1 LLNILSKIFFMFERP
16 HLQQLINTIQEPRK
30 FIQVILG
37 PRQVGKTTLVS
48 QLVHKYPYESVLISA
63 DAVGSSN
70 TFWLEQQWETARI
83 KLKQS
88 GAKEF
93 LLVIDEI
100 QKIDQWSETV
110 KSLWDADT
118 KNNIPLK
125 VIVLGSSR
133 LLIQNGLTESLA
145 GRFETTFM
153 SHWSFSEMQ
162 EAFGWNEN
170 QYVWFGGYP
179 GSATLISDEQRW
191 KHYVRESLVETSISK
206 DILMLTRVDK
216 PALMK
221 RLFELSCHYSG
232 QILSFNKMLG
242 QLKDAGNTTTLSH
255 YLSLLSTAGLV
266 AGIEKYSNN
275 IIRKKSS
282 SPKFQVYNTALISA
296 QSDYSFDEAIGNPAI
311 WGRLVESAIGAHL
324 LNYSISRDFT
334 LSYWRDGDEEVD
346 FVIEQKQLIG
356 IEVKSGASQ
365 KTSGMASFKKK
376 FNPDKILLV
385 GNSGLSW
392 QEFLKIKPL
401 DLFEL

>member
-1 LLNILSKIFFMFERP
+1 MFERL
-16 HLQQLINTIQEPRK
+16 HLQQVVKRIQEPRK

-37 PRQVGKTTLVS
+37 PRQVGKTTLVN
-48 QLVHKYPYESVLISA
+48 QLVEKYASESLVVSA
-63 DAVGSSN
+63 DAVGASN
-70 TFWLEQQWETARI
+70 SLWLEQQWETSRI

-93 LLVIDEI
+93 LLVVDEI
-100 QKIDQWSETV
+100 QKINNWSETV
-110 KSLWDADT
+110 KLLWDTDT
-118 KNNIPLK
+118 KNNVSLK
-125 VIVLGSSR
+125 VVVLGSSR
-133 LLIQNGLTESLA
+133 LLIQQGLTESLA

-153 SHWSFSEMQ
+153 SHWSYSEMH
-162 EAFGWNEN
+162 EAFDWNEN
-170 QYVWFGGYP
+170 QFVWFGGYP
-179 GSATLISDEQRW
+179 GAATLISDEQRW
-191 KHYVRESLVETSISK
+191 KNYVKDSLIETSISK

-275 IIRKKSS
+275 VIRKKSS

-296 QSDYSFDEAIGNPAI
+296 QSNYSFTEAIGNPAI
-311 WGRLVESAIGAHL
+311 WGRLVESAVGAHL
-324 LNYSISRDFT
+324 LNHAVSGDFA
-334 LSYWRDGDEEVD
+334 LSYWREGDEEVD
-346 FVIEQKQLIG
+346 FVMEQKQLIG
-356 IEVKSGASQ
+356 IEVKSGSVQ

-376 FNPDKILLV
+376 FNPDKVLLV
-385 GNSGLSW
+385 GNSALSW
-392 QEFLKIKPL
+392 QDLLKMNPSA
-401 DLFEL
+401 LFE

>member
-1 LLNILSKIFFMFERP
+1 MLNTLSKIIFMFERP
-16 HLQQLINTIQEPRK
+16 HLQQLINTTQEPRK

-48 QLVHKYPYESVLISA
+48 QLAHKYPYESVLVSA

-70 TFWLEQQWETARI
+70 TIWLEQQWETARI

-162 EAFGWNEN
+162 NAFGWDEK
-170 QYVWFGGYP
+170 QYVWYGGYP
-179 GSATLISDEQRW
+179 GSSSLISDEKRW
-191 KHYVRESLVETSISK
+191 KNYVRESLIETSISK

-255 YLSLLSTAGLV
+255 YLTLLSTAGLV

-275 IIRKKSS
+275 IIRQKSS

-296 QSDYSFDEAIGNPAI
+296 QSDYSFEEVANNPTM
-311 WGRLVESAIGAHL
+311 WGRWVESSIGAHL
-324 LNYSISRDFT
+324 LNHSITRDFT
-334 LSYWRDGDEEVD
+334 LSYWRDGNDEID
-346 FVIEQKQLIG
+346 FVLEQKQVIG

-365 KTSGMASFKKK
+365 KASGMASFKKK
-376 FNPDKILLV
+376 CNPDKMLLV

-392 QEFLKIKPL
+392 QEFLKINPV
-401 DLFEL
+401 DLFE